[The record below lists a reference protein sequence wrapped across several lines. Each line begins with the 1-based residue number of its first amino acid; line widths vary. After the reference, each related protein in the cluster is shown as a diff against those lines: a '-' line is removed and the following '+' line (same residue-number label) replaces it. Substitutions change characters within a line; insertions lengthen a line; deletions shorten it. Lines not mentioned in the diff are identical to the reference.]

1 MTIRK
6 LSWLPAAIIMIIIF
20 LFSAKPAVSSAESSR
35 TIANAVLNIAE
46 NFMDP
51 AQWQEDRDNVLDTVD
66 HIVRKTAHFM
76 EYAILASA
84 IELHYWITKRKGI
97 RFILLSILFSF
108 LYAATDE
115 FHQLFVPGRS
125 GECKDVMIDTVGA
138 ATGAFLFYFLLI
150 LIEHIKRK

>member
-1 MTIRK
+1 
-6 LSWLPAAIIMIIIF
+6 MIIIF

-51 AQWQEDRDNVLDTVD
+51 ALWQEDRDNVLDTVD

>member
-1 MTIRK
+1 
-6 LSWLPAAIIMIIIF
+6 MIIIF

>member
-125 GECKDVMIDTVGA
+125 GEFKDVMIDTVGA

>member
-1 MTIRK
+1 
-6 LSWLPAAIIMIIIF
+6 MIIIF

-51 AQWQEDRDNVLDTVD
+51 ALWQEDRDNVLDTVD

-125 GECKDVMIDTVGA
+125 GEFKDVMIDTVGA

>member
-1 MTIRK
+1 
-6 LSWLPAAIIMIIIF
+6 MIIIF

-35 TIANAVLNIAE
+35 TIANAILNIAE

-51 AQWQEDRDNVLDTVD
+51 ALWQEDRDNVLDTVD
-66 HIVRKTAHFM
+66 HIVRKTAHFT
-76 EYAILASA
+76 EYAVLASA

-97 RFILLSILFSF
+97 RFIFLSILFSF

-125 GECKDVMIDTVGA
+125 GEFKDVMIDTAGA

>member
-1 MTIRK
+1 
-6 LSWLPAAIIMIIIF
+6 MIIIF

-125 GECKDVMIDTVGA
+125 GEFKDVMIDTVGA

>member
-125 GECKDVMIDTVGA
+125 GEFKDVMIDT
-138 ATGAFLFYFLLI
+138 
-150 LIEHIKRK
+150 

>member
-1 MTIRK
+1 
-6 LSWLPAAIIMIIIF
+6 MIIIF

-125 GECKDVMIDTVGA
+125 GEFKDVMIDTVGA
-138 ATGAFLFYFLLI
+138 AAGAFLFHFLLI

>member
-1 MTIRK
+1 
-6 LSWLPAAIIMIIIF
+6 
-20 LFSAKPAVSSAESSR
+20 
-35 TIANAVLNIAE
+35 
-46 NFMDP
+46 
-51 AQWQEDRDNVLDTVD
+51 
-66 HIVRKTAHFM
+66 M

-125 GECKDVMIDTVGA
+125 GEFKDVMIDTVGA